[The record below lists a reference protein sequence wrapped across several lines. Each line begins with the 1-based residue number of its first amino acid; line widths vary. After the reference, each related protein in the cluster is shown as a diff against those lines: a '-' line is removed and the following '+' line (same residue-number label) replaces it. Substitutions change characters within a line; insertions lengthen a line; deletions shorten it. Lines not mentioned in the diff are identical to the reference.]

1 MDQKIRFLTSDDGV
15 RLAYASSGAG
25 SPLLK
30 TANWLND
37 LEFDWHS
44 PVWRH
49 WFDLFSSHHTL
60 HRYDVRGTGLSDRAE
75 HDLSFDRQVADLE
88 HIADALH
95 LERFA
100 LLGISQGASVAI
112 EYAARHPERVSK
124 IVIVCGFVQGW
135 ARRGPKDLRR
145 GRALAELVRV
155 GWGSSNPVYRRMFAE
170 LILPEATAEQVEWF
184 AELQHRSATPDTAA
198 RIMEA
203 CGDIDVCHRLSE
215 VRAPTLVF
223 HARRDALVP
232 FEEGRIIAAGIP
244 DSQFIELDTPN
255 HIPLEGEPSW
265 QRFCSA
271 TAEFLG
277 WPCPVANVVDTL
289 GEENMS
295 DLTAREREI
304 LALVAG
310 GSSNGEIAARLHISE
325 KTVRNHLTAVF
336 DKLGVNSRSQ
346 AIVFARDRGVTGTLN

>member
-15 RLAYASSGAG
+15 RLAYASSGSG
-25 SPLLK
+25 TPLLK
-30 TANWLND
+30 TANWLNH
-37 LEFDWHS
+37 LEFDWQS

-60 HRYDVRGTGLSDRAE
+60 HRYDVRGTGLSDRSE
-75 HDLSFDRQVADLE
+75 HDLSFERQVADLE
-88 HIADALH
+88 QIADALG
-95 LERFA
+95 LAPFA

-124 IVIVCGFVQGW
+124 IVVVCGFVQGW
-135 ARRGPKDLRR
+135 ARRGAGELRR

-155 GWGSSNPVYRRMFAE
+155 GWGSSNPVFRRMFAE
-170 LILPEATAEQVEWF
+170 LILPQATPEQVEWY
-184 AELQHRSATPDTAA
+184 AELQRRSASPDIAA

-203 CGDIDVCHRLSE
+203 CGEIDVCHRLSA
-215 VRAPTLVF
+215 VQAPTLVF

-232 FEEGRIIAAGIP
+232 FEAGRVIAAGIP
-244 DSQFIELDTPN
+244 DSQFIELDTAN
-255 HIPLEGEPSW
+255 HVPLEGEPSW
-265 QRFCSA
+265 LKFCAA
-271 TAEFLG
+271 TGEFLG
-277 WPCPVANVVDTL
+277 WPGSAANVADPV

-295 DLTAREREI
+295 DLTSREREI
-304 LALVAG
+304 LALVAR

-346 AIVFARDRGVTGTLN
+346 AIVFARDRGVTGTIN

>member
-15 RLAYASSGAG
+15 RLAYASSGSG
-25 SPLLK
+25 TPLLK

-37 LEFDWHS
+37 LEFDWLS

-49 WFDLFSSHHTL
+49 WFELFSRHHTL
-60 HRYDVRGTGLSDRAE
+60 HRYDVRGTGLSDRVE
-75 HDLSFDRQVADLE
+75 HNLSFDRQVADLE
-88 HIADALH
+88 QVADALG

-100 LLGISQGASVAI
+100 VLGISQGASVAI

-124 IVIVCGFVQGW
+124 IIVVCGFVQGW
-135 ARRGPKDLRR
+135 ARRGPADLRR

-155 GWGSSNPVYRRMFAE
+155 GWGSSNPAFRRMFAE
-170 LILPEATAEQVEWF
+170 LILPQATAEQVEWY
-184 AELQHRSATPDTAA
+184 AELQLRSASPDTAA
-198 RIMEA
+198 GLMEA
-203 CGDIDVCHRLSE
+203 SGEIDVFHRLSA

-223 HARRDALVP
+223 HSARDALVP
-232 FEEGRIIAAGIP
+232 FDEGRRIAAGIP
-244 DSQFIELDTPN
+244 GSEFIELDTAN
-255 HIPLEGEPSW
+255 HIPLEGEPAW
-265 QRFCSA
+265 LRFCAA
-271 TAEFLG
+271 TSEFLG
-277 WPCPVANVVDTL
+277 WPSPAATSVDL
-289 GEENMS
+289 PGEENMS
-295 DLTAREREI
+295 DLTVREREI

-346 AIVFARDRGVTGTLN
+346 AIVFARDRGVTGTIN